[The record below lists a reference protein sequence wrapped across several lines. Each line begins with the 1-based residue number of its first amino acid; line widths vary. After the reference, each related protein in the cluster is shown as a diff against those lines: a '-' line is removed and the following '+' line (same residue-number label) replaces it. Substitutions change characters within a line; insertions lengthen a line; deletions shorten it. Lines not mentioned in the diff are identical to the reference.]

1 MGTFLLVG
9 VNEHHF
15 QKHNQEKS
23 ISQIPI
29 NTCQNGKKS
38 QKLVKMV
45 SFLYQKLCYFFLA
58 VPFLFFLFLVK
69 KS

>member
-29 NTCQNGKKS
+29 NTCQNGKRK
-38 QKLVKMV
+38 VKI
-45 SFLYQKLCYFFLA
+45 SKDG
-58 VPFLFFLFLVK
+58 
-69 KS
+69 

>member
-29 NTCQNGKKS
+29 NTCQNGKTESKIS
-38 QKLVKMV
+38 KDG
-45 SFLYQKLCYFFLA
+45 
-58 VPFLFFLFLVK
+58 
-69 KS
+69 